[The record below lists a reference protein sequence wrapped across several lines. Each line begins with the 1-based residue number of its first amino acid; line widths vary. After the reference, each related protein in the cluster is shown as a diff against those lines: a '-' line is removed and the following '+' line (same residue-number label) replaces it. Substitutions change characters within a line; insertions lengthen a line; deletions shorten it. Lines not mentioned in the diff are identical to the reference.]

1 MMIMVVSWDMV
12 EYHFSSLGEI
22 SKSSKSPMIV
32 TETTPHSRR
41 IYDILKVNLANLMQI
56 PKQKNMIVL
65 FDASPKI
72 DLRF

>member
-1 MMIMVVSWDMV
+1 MIMVVSWDMV

-56 PKQKNMIVL
+56 PK
-65 FDASPKI
+65 PKKI
-72 DLRF
+72 